1 MKITIDV
8 EATPQEMREFFGLPN
23 LAPLQDEILNTIR
36 DNMKQG
42 AAGFDPMTLMKPLFP
57 AQMQSMEMLQKTF
70 WDAFTKASSQSGSS
84 SASGSSSDTA
94 STGRK
99 SK

>member
-23 LAPLQDEILNTIR
+23 LQPLQDDILNAIR

-42 AAGFDPMTLMKPLFP
+42 VTGFDPMTLMKPLFP

-70 WDAFTKASSQSGSS
+70 WDAFTKASQ
-84 SASGSSSDTA
+84 APRQQEETA
-94 STGRK
+94 AGNDNK
-99 SK
+99 KK